1 MELLIILA
9 VAGGL
14 IWLLSSASKKPELK
28 HPPINEEHDN
38 KQANLHDKK

>member
-14 IWLLSSASKKPELK
+14 IWLLSSASKKPEPT
-28 HPPINEEHDN
+28 HPPINEEHND
-38 KQANLHDKK
+38 KQANIHDK

>member
-14 IWLLSSASKKPELK
+14 IWLLSSASKKPEQTNPL
-28 HPPINEEHDN
+28 INEEHNDQ
-38 KQANLHDKK
+38 QAHTHDQE